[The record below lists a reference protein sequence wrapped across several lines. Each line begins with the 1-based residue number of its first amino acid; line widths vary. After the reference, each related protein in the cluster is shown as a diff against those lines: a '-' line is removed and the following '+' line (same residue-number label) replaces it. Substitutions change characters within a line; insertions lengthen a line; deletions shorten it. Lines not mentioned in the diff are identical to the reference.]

1 MPAGKATRPRIAAL
15 VALVLAVAVVVAL
28 LLLRSSYHV
37 DAVFIN
43 ASQLVKGNWV
53 TVAGEPVGQVEKIGL
68 TPDGRARVE
77 MTLKSDYAPLRRGTR
92 AVVRQSSLSGEANR
106 HIELQLAPAGAPDI
120 PNGGEIPAS
129 DTTAAVDLDQV
140 FNTFDQPARTGAQ
153 RTVRLLRD
161 ADRGR
166 EREAGRA
173 LAYLDPALASSSRL
187 FGELDRST
195 PDFERF
201 IVQSSKLVTD
211 TASRSGALSGLVGHL
226 ATTMDTLAARRDALG
241 SAAQTLPAF
250 LRRTNTT
257 FVNLRATLDDLQPV
271 VDEARPVVRD
281 DLRPLLARLRPFAA
295 AAAPTVR
302 DLSQTIRRPGADN
315 DLVELLR
322 RQPAID
328 AQANDTATRDG
339 ARRPGTFAVAQKAL
353 QGAAPQLGFLRPYTV
368 DLVGWF
374 DDFSTSG
381 AYDAVGSFSR
391 AGLELNGFTF
401 GPGSTLLPVPPALR
415 GAALSAA
422 VSTGRNNR
430 CPGSDE
436 RPAGDG
442 SNPFVPAG
450 LHCDPSERPIGP

>member
-1 MPAGKATRPRIAAL
+1 VSAGKATRPRIAAL
-15 VALVLAVAVVVAL
+15 IALVIAVAVVLAVVL
-28 LLLRSSYHV
+28 TRSSYKV

-53 TVAGEPVGQVEKIGL
+53 TVAGEPVGQVEKISL
-68 TPDGRARVE
+68 TPNGQARVE
-77 MTLKSDYAPLRRGTR
+77 MSLKGDYAPLRRGTR

-129 DTTAAVDLDQV
+129 QTTAAVDLDQV
-140 FNTFDQPARTGAQ
+140 FNTFDQPARAGAQ

-161 ADRGR
+161 ADRGK

-201 IVQSSKLVTD
+201 IVQSSRLVTD
-211 TASRSGALSGLVGHL
+211 TASRSEALSGLVGHL
-226 ATTMDTLAARRDALG
+226 STTMDTLAARRDALG

-250 LRRTNTT
+250 LRRANTT

-271 VDEARPVVRD
+271 VDEARPVVRH

-302 DLSQTIRRPGADN
+302 DLSLTIRRPGADN

-328 AQANDTATRDG
+328 TEANDAATRNG
-339 ARRPGTFAVAQKAL
+339 AKRPGAFAVAQKAL
-353 QGAAPQLGFLRPYTV
+353 QGASPQLGFLRPYTV

-401 GPGSTLLPVPPALR
+401 GPGSQLLPVPPELR

-436 RPAGDG
+436 RPAPDG

-450 LHCDPSERPIGP
+450 LDCDPSQRPIGP